1 MLISILPWLSLI
13 GLTGP
18 APAHPPH
25 SHAIGHRRAP
35 KIITVVARD
44 YTFAAPDTLPAGPT
58 TFRLENKGK
67 VPHELVI
74 FAAAPGQAPAVIRA
88 GPTAEDRRN
97 LSDAPIGVIFAP
109 PGQVAPAELTAS
121 LRAGRWYLVMCNFRD
136 TKEMPF
142 HFNMGMV
149 DSIYVK

>member
-1 MLISILPWLSLI
+1 MLISILPLLSII

-18 APAHPPH
+18 APAHPLH
-25 SHAIGHRRAP
+25 THALGHHWAP
-35 KIITVVARD
+35 TIITVVARD
-44 YTFAAPDTLPAGPT
+44 YTFEAPDTLPAGPA
-58 TFRLENKGK
+58 TFRLENKGR

-74 FAAAPGQAPAVIRA
+74 FGAAPGQAPAVIRA

-97 LSDAPIGVIFAP
+97 LSDAPIGVLFAL
-109 PGQVAPAELTAS
+109 PGQVGPAELTAS
-121 LRAGRWYLVMCNFRD
+121 LRTGRWYLIMCNFRD